1 MNWARVFVWQR
12 RPEIHLFA
20 ARFKEEHGDIDGAR
34 FEYELLNSNLAPG
47 LLESVVKAAN
57 FEHRQVHYICCMY
70 NSSYLLRSSSKL
82 QLFS

>member
-1 MNWARVFVWQR
+1 M
-12 RPEIHLFA
+12 FA

-57 FEHRQVHYICCMY
+57 FEHRQVNDIRCVY
-70 NSSYLLRSSSKL
+70 NLSYLPQKL
-82 QLFS
+82 LLFL